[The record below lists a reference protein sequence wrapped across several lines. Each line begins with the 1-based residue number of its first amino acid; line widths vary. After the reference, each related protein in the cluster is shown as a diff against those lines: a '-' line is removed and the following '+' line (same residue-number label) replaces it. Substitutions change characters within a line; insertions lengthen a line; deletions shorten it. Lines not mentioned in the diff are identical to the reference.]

1 MQIRMNKQNILYW
14 LFAVASMI
22 FELIVIGYGI
32 SLFIRGQNC
41 KSYADLGCAFG
52 AMFSLIF
59 IPYGLVNLLFI
70 GITSLPFKLARL
82 IGGILS
88 TLSAIVLLWL
98 FCFLTLWIISNETT
112 TANSEMM
119 SLSFPF
125 FLFLGGA
132 SMLGVGII
140 GFLRF
145 KQQQ

>member
-1 MQIRMNKQNILYW
+1 VNKQNILYW
-14 LFAVASMI
+14 LFAVAAII
-22 FELIVIGYGI
+22 FEVIVTGYGI

-52 AMFSLIF
+52 AMLSLIF
-59 IPYGLVNLLFI
+59 IPYGLINFLFV

-98 FCFLTLWIISNETT
+98 FCLLTLWIISNSTT

-119 SLSFPF
+119 GLSFPF

-132 SMLGVGII
+132 SMLGVGVI

-145 KQQQ
+145 RQQQ